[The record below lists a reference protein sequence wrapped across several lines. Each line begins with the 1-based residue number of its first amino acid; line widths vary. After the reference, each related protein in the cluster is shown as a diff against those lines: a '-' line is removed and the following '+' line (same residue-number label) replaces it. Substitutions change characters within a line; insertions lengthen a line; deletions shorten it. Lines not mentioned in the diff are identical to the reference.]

1 MNCTHKKNK
10 GWITL
15 EVFIA
20 LAVLAL
26 IIACLASST
35 LTFGKINRR
44 QFAKQR
50 CTAAAEAVLDS
61 ITAKIEFLNENK
73 IKMLW
78 PEVQI
83 EIEET
88 KGADQWQGLTLVKV
102 TAQDKLR
109 RVSVTLSRF
118 THKKEDSL

>member
-1 MNCTHKKNK
+1 MNCIHKKSK

-50 CTAAAEAVLDS
+50 CVAAAEAVLDS
-61 ITAKIEFLNENK
+61 ITVKTEFLNEDK

-88 KGADQWQGLTLVKV
+88 KGTDQWQGLTLVKV